1 MNLFDSDINI
11 KLSEKNLL
19 PYDGEVNYFE
29 KLFSEIEA
37 NYYFKKL
44 FETID
49 WQNDEVILFGKKIIT
64 KRKVAWYAEADF
76 NYTYSNSTKK
86 AIYFTNELLE
96 LKKIIEQ
103 KTNSTYNA
111 CLLNLYH
118 NGNEGMGWHSDN
130 EKTIIKNSTIA
141 SLSFGADRKFEF
153 KHKATA
159 QKIAIVLQ
167 NASLLAMKANTQLN
181 WLHTLP
187 KSTKVL
193 QPRINLTF
201 RNMVV

>member
-44 FETID
+44 FQTID

-86 AIYFTNELLE
+86 SIYFTNELLE

-167 NASLLAMKANTQLN
+167 NASLLAMKSNTQLN
-181 WLHTLP
+181 WLHALT